1 MLVVN
6 SLRRQIVRT
15 PIVALAALAWFAIS
29 NHCAIA
35 ALETAAKPQ
44 GVSHCH
50 PAPADKPAP
59 SKGGQSAV
67 ECCKILRAT
76 LLTPA
81 KKVAAFDQLNFTL
94 QKYVIALVSLSVPSI
109 VHLPLELDTGP
120 PGALSF
126 AESVL
131 HRSLLAHAPPSL
143 V

>member
-6 SLRRQIVRT
+6 SLRRQIVRL
-15 PIVALAALAWFAIS
+15 PVVALGALAWLAIS

-35 ALETAAKPQ
+35 AMEMAAKPE
-44 GVSHCH
+44 GVPHCH
-50 PAPADKPAP
+50 SAPTEKPVP
-59 SKGGQSAV
+59 TKRGQSAV

-76 LLTPA
+76 LLTPS
-81 KKVAAFDQLNFTL
+81 KKVAAFDQWNFTL
-94 QKYVIALVSLSVPSI
+94 QKYVIALVSLSLPLV

-120 PGALSF
+120 PFAVSF